1 MSGPVDAGALLDF
14 WFGTSEVE
22 AGGPLD
28 SRPARPEWFGK
39 RQAFDDAVRD
49 RFGGLLDT
57 IRAAGGLALL
67 GPWVKGPSA
76 DAGTRLAFVLACD
89 QLPRNA
95 WRDQADAFVLDPLA
109 LACARDMVRRGEDT
123 QLAPLARW
131 FVYLP
136 FEHSEALA
144 DQDEA
149 VRLFG
154 SLRDD
159 PGAGGG
165 YEWAVKHR
173 DVIVRFG
180 RFPHRNAIL
189 GRESTPEEAA
199 FLSEPGS
206 RF

>member
-1 MSGPVDAGALLDF
+1 MSPHDAAALLEF
-14 WFGTSEVE
+14 WFGTAHVE
-22 AGGPLD
+22 AGGPLEGG
-28 SRPARPEWFGK
+28 RPRPDWFGK

-49 RFGGLLDT
+49 RFGGALDA

-67 GPWVKGPSA
+67 GPWVDGPGA
-76 DAGTRLAFVLACD
+76 DAATRLAFVLACD

-95 WRDQADAFVLDPLA
+95 WRDQPDAFVLDPLG
-109 LACARDMVRRGEDT
+109 LACARTMIRRGDDMR
-123 QLAPLARW
+123 LAPLARW
-131 FVYLP
+131 FAYLP
-136 FEHSEALA
+136 FEHSESLA

-154 SLRDD
+154 LLRDD
-159 PGAGGG
+159 PGAGDG

-189 GRESTPEEAA
+189 GRVSTPEEAA
-199 FLSEPGS
+199 FLAEPGS